1 MNYAMASELYKKSE
15 ALQVATLHTIIGE
28 EARDVFSTF
37 TDRAEQGVAAKIEP
51 VLMKFSH
58 YSQPCKNKPF
68 ERYRINSTHK
78 SQGNHMTNTTQH

>member
-1 MNYAMASELYKKSE
+1 MATELDKKSE
-15 ALQVATLHTIIGE
+15 AVQVATLHTIIGE
-28 EARDVFSTF
+28 EACDVFSTF

-58 YSQPCKNKPF
+58 HSQPCKNKPF
-68 ERYRINSTHK
+68 ERYSINSAHK